1 MEGAS
6 RRGRE
11 GDEVIGTGWESQ
23 RRMLKCLELDPRILS
38 SIRDWQWQML
48 IEPTL
53 SNVLGTWFVQG
64 REWWTWLTRNLCAT
78 LRCTDTVLC
87 TSVPLAQYTGTVHI
101 AIIFTRF
108 FNHNR
113 NIIITDGKVKFITI
127 NSIIIMIKNNSIL
140 ILNMIVIS
148 VIVLK

>member
-101 AIIFTRF
+101 AIIFTRTGVLCTLDHTTQGSCQGRRQLIACF
-108 FNHNR
+108 KDEWR
-113 NIIITDGKVKFITI
+113 N
-127 NSIIIMIKNNSIL
+127 
-140 ILNMIVIS
+140 
-148 VIVLK
+148 LKDLSDSQYDSN